1 MAESGPIEDN
11 YSTTRSPSCVQE
23 APTGSRMLSGLQ
35 PSGALHLGNYFGA
48 MRQHI
53 DDQRKNEG
61 YYFIADYHAMTT
73 VTDANLLSQATRDVV
88 LDYLALGLDPERV
101 ALYRQSD
108 LPQVAE
114 LAWILGCVGCKGDLD
129 RAVSYKEKVGRGIVP
144 NIGLYTYPVLMAAD
158 ILIMRAQV
166 VPVGHDQLQHI
177 EVARRLAS
185 RFNRIY
191 GQILTIPQA
200 KVNDAM
206 TLPGIDGQKMSKS
219 YGNVIPLFADP
230 AGIRKLMFAVRTDS
244 TPIENPK
251 NPDSCAAFALLK
263 AMADDEEATEWAG
276 RYRQG
281 GLRYGDV
288 KERLVELYESSF
300 GAARQRR
307 DELVR
312 EPNLVEDVLTTGAR
326 RARAIAR
333 AVMAEI
339 REAVG
344 IPARPCP

>member
-1 MAESGPIEDN
+1 
-11 YSTTRSPSCVQE
+11 
-23 APTGSRMLSGLQ
+23 
-35 PSGALHLGNYFGA
+35 
-48 MRQHI
+48 
-53 DDQRKNEG
+53 
-61 YYFIADYHAMTT
+61 
-73 VTDANLLSQATRDVV
+73 
-88 LDYLALGLDPERV
+88 
-101 ALYRQSD
+101 
-108 LPQVAE
+108 
-114 LAWILGCVGCKGDLD
+114 
-129 RAVSYKEKVGRGIVP
+129 
-144 NIGLYTYPVLMAAD
+144 MAAD